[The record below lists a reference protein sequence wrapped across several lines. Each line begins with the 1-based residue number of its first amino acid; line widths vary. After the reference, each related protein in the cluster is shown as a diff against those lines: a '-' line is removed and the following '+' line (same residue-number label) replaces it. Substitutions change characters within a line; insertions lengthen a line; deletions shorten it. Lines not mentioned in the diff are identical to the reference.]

1 MLRLIAG
8 GRNRKVSE
16 AFVKTGKSI
25 KQLEDEMLNGQKL
38 QGPITAEEVNFMLK
52 SKSMEDKLVGEA
64 TNSSTQ
70 TSKTTP
76 LSGSPCLRRSTRSAP
91 DRSNR
96 RASWTAC
103 ATTRSTCKS
112 PQLNKQTKTHI
123 HLLKARAVFHQNLF
137 HLFFF
142 VFGSRNLN
150 QFFVVFVGSSKIFI
164 FIQN

>member
-70 TSKTTP
+70 TTKTTP

-112 PQLNKQTKTHI
+112 PQLNKQTHTHPP
-123 HLLKARAVFHQNLF
+123 LESKSSFPSKSLPP
-137 HLFFF
+137 LFFCF
-142 VFGSRNLN
+142 WLA
-150 QFFVVFVGSSKIFI
+150 
-164 FIQN
+164 